1 MSSQGD
7 GHLYW
12 TIMQVDQWHLLI
24 AATDQGLCF
33 LQFLSQPPSGYTE
46 DEAWTDLWRWSRKH
60 APKLEGV
67 SQKELLQPYM
77 EQVAQFLRGE
87 REAFTVPLDLR
98 GTPFQRK
105 VWEALL
111 QIPHGHTRNYSE
123 VAASLDQSRAVRAV
137 GTAIGANPVL
147 VVVPCHRVLGKNGA
161 LTGYRGGLPNK
172 ESLLRLEK
180 SLGIASNRQ

>member
-1 MSSQGD
+1 MSNQASGR
-7 GHLYW
+7 LYW
-12 TIMQVDQWHLLI
+12 TIMQADNWHLLI

-33 LQFLSQPPSGYTE
+33 LQFLIQPPSRYTE
-46 DEAWTDLWRWSRKH
+46 DEAWTDLVKWARIH
-60 APKLEGV
+60 APKLEWV
-67 SQKELLQPYM
+67 SQTEPLQPYM

-87 REAFTVPLDLR
+87 RGAFTVPLDLR
-98 GTPFQRK
+98 GTPFQRR

-123 VAASLDQSRAVRAV
+123 VAASLEQSLAVRAV

-147 VVVPCHRVLGKNGA
+147 IVVPCHRVLGKNGA

-172 ESLLRLEK
+172 ESLLLLEK
-180 SLGIASNRQ
+180 SLSFASQHQ